1 MKKMLFFAMA
11 AAGMLTACSSDDTLD
26 ATSQVLPELSQEKIQ
41 LGVASSSAVVRGSG
55 TIGSMEDATNE
66 WAGQEFWVYMLNK
79 GTMKVAKYADPEG
92 TESDVYN
99 NMQFTAPSST
109 ASGLASTTN
118 GEICYYP
125 VSGNYDFWGYVVDD
139 AAGQRG
145 QQPTVKMLDATGQT
159 TTDENEAVKRV
170 VDINIDG
177 TQDIMAGKAEPT
189 ADDIR
194 NLGTRSG
201 DYFSAYAARKSVQP
215 NIKFNHL
222 LTRFTFKVKAGN
234 KATAGNGQN
243 TEAMTVQSIRL
254 ASLTQ
259 GHLTIAHTEDMAVT
273 DLLKFDGTAATVDE
287 YGVAT
292 LNDATNLV
300 VKQRAAG
307 STANDPLVG
316 IDPDDPVILTWDDAE
331 NKGVEHQIGEA
342 LLVAPGETVYPLTID
357 LQQKVQTNT
366 GGSTTTPKP
375 LQFKHNLT
383 MGNGMKFEA
392 GKSYEI
398 VITVYGLEKIDVT
411 ATLVPWQ
418 DGGKIDI
425 DDDRDPQSQF
435 TGGSSN

>member
-41 LGVASSSAVVRGSG
+41 LGVASSSAAVRGSG
-55 TIGSMEDATNE
+55 TIGSMDDATNE

-79 GTMKVAKYADPEG
+79 GTMKVAKYADPQG

-145 QQPTVKMLDATGQT
+145 QQPTVKMLDATDQT

-234 KATAGNGQN
+234 KSTAGNGNN
-243 TEAMTVQSIRL
+243 TEAMKVLAIRL

-259 GHLTIAHTEDMAVT
+259 GHLTVAHTEDMAVT
-273 DLLKFDGTAATVDE
+273 DLLTFDGTAATVDDN
-287 YGVAT
+287 GVAT

-307 STANDPLVG
+307 LTANDPL
-316 IDPDDPVILTWDDAE
+316 DDLLPVTLTWDDVE
-331 NKGVEHQIGEA
+331 DKGVEHEIGEA

-357 LQQKVQTNT
+357 LNQNVQTNT
-366 GGSTTTPKP
+366 SGTTTLHP

-383 MGNGMKFEA
+383 MGNGQKFEA

-411 ATLVPWQ
+411 ATLVPWA

-425 DDDRDPQSQF
+425 DDDRDPQSQY

>member
-1 MKKMLFFAMA
+1 MA

-55 TIGSMEDATNE
+55 TIGSMDDATNE

-79 GTMKVAKYADPEG
+79 GTMKVAKYADPQG

-145 QQPTVKMLDATGQT
+145 QQPTVKMLDATDQT

-234 KATAGNGQN
+234 KSTAGNGNN
-243 TEAMTVQSIRL
+243 TEAMKVLAIRL

-259 GHLTIAHTEDMAVT
+259 GHLTVAHTEDMAVT
-273 DLLKFDGTAATVDE
+273 DLLTFDGTAATVDDN
-287 YGVAT
+287 GVAT

-307 STANDPLVG
+307 LTANDPL
-316 IDPDDPVILTWDDAE
+316 DDLLPVTLTWDDVE
-331 NKGVEHQIGEA
+331 DKGVEHEIGEA

-357 LQQKVQTNT
+357 LNQNVQTNT
-366 GGSTTTPKP
+366 SGTTTLHP

-383 MGNGMKFEA
+383 MGNGQKFEA

-411 ATLVPWQ
+411 ATLVPWA

-425 DDDRDPQSQF
+425 DDDRDPQSQY

>member
-55 TIGSMEDATNE
+55 TIGSMDDAANE

-79 GTMKVAKYADPEG
+79 GTMKVAKYADPYG
-92 TESDVYN
+92 VESDVYN
-99 NMQFTAPSST
+99 NMQFNAPSST

-118 GEICYYP
+118 GEIRYYP

-145 QQPTVKMLDATGQT
+145 QQPTVKMLDATGQN

-170 VDINIDG
+170 VDITIDG

-189 ADDIR
+189 SDDIS
-194 NLGTRSG
+194 NLGTRAG

-243 TEAMTVQSIRL
+243 TEAMTVKSIKL
-254 ASLTQ
+254 AFLTQ

-292 LNDATNLV
+292 LNDATNLAV
-300 VKQRAAG
+300 RQRAAG
-307 STANDPLVG
+307 STANDPL
-316 IDPDDPVILTWDDAE
+316 DDHLDPVPLTWDDAE
-331 NKGVEHQIGEA
+331 NKGVEHEIGEA
-342 LLVAPGETVYPLTID
+342 LLVAPGETVYPLIID
-357 LQQKVQTNT
+357 LQQEVQTNT
-366 GGSTTTPKP
+366 SGTTTLHP

-398 VITVYGLEKIDVT
+398 VITVYGLEKIEVT

>member
-79 GTMKVAKYADPEG
+79 GSMKVAKYADPQG

-145 QQPTVKMLDATGQT
+145 QQPTVKMLDATDQT

-234 KATAGNGQN
+234 KSTAGNGNN
-243 TEAMTVQSIRL
+243 TEAMKVLAIRL

-273 DLLKFDGTAATVDE
+273 DLLTFDGTAATVDDN
-287 YGVAT
+287 GVAT

-307 STANDPLVG
+307 STANDPLETLA
-316 IDPDDPVILTWDDAE
+316 PVTLTWDDAE
-331 NKGVEHQIGEA
+331 DKGVEHEIGEA

-357 LQQKVQTNT
+357 LNQNVQTNT
-366 GGSTTTPKP
+366 SGTTTLHP

-383 MGNGMKFEA
+383 MGNGQKFEA

-411 ATLVPWQ
+411 ATLVPWA

-425 DDDRDPQSQF
+425 DDDRDPQSQY

>member
-26 ATSQVLPELSQEKIQ
+26 ATTQVLPELSQEKIQ

-55 TIGSMEDATNE
+55 TIGSMDDATNE

-79 GTMKVAKYADPEG
+79 GTMKVAKYADPYG
-92 TESDVYN
+92 VESDVYN

-145 QQPTVKMLDATGQT
+145 QQPTVKMLDATGQN

-170 VDINIDG
+170 VDITIDG
-177 TQDIMAGKAEPT
+177 TRDIMAGKAEPT
-189 ADDIR
+189 ADDIS
-194 NLGTRSG
+194 NLGTRAD

-243 TEAMTVQSIRL
+243 TEAMAVKSIKL

-273 DLLKFDGTAATVDE
+273 DLLTFDGTAATVDE

-292 LNDATNLV
+292 LNDAVQLG
-300 VKQRAAG
+300 VKQRTAG
-307 STANDPLVG
+307 STANDPLEE
-316 IDPDDPVILTWDDAE
+316 IDIPVPLTWDDAAD
-331 NKGVEHQIGEA
+331 KGVEHQIGEA

-357 LQQKVQTNT
+357 LQQNVQTNT
-366 GGSTTTPKP
+366 SGTTTLHQ

-383 MGNGMKFEA
+383 MGNGQKFEA

>member
-79 GTMKVAKYADPEG
+79 GSMKVAKYADPQG

-145 QQPTVKMLDATGQT
+145 QQPTVTMLDATDQT

-170 VDINIDG
+170 VDINING

-234 KATAGNGQN
+234 KSTAGNGNN
-243 TEAMTVQSIRL
+243 TEAMAVKSIKL

-273 DLLKFDGTAATVDE
+273 DLLTFDGTAATVDE

-292 LNDATNLV
+292 LNDAVPLG
-300 VKQRAAG
+300 VKQRTG
-307 STANDPLVG
+307 STANDPLEE
-316 IDPDDPVILTWDDAE
+316 IDIPVPLTWDDAE

-357 LQQKVQTNT
+357 LQQNVQTNT
-366 GGSTTTPKP
+366 SGTNINHP

-383 MGNGMKFEA
+383 MGNGQKFEA

-411 ATLVPWQ
+411 ATLVPWA

-425 DDDRDPQSQF
+425 DDDRDPQSQY

>member
-55 TIGSMEDATNE
+55 TIGSMDDATNE

-79 GTMKVAKYADPEG
+79 GTMKVAKYADPDG

-125 VSGNYDFWGYVVDD
+125 VSGNYDFWGYVVDN

-159 TTDENEAVKRV
+159 TTDENQAVKRV
-170 VDINIDG
+170 VDITIDG
-177 TQDIMAGKAEPT
+177 TQDIMAGKADPT
-189 ADDIR
+189 SDDISK
-194 NLGTRSG
+194 LGTRAG

-243 TEAMTVQSIRL
+243 TEAMAVQSIKL

-273 DLLKFDGTAATVDE
+273 DLLTFDGTAATVDE

-292 LNDATNLV
+292 LNDAV
-300 VKQRAAG
+300 QRAVKQRAAG
-307 STANDPLVG
+307 STANDQLE
-316 IDPDDPVILTWDDAE
+316 DLDPVTLTWDDAE

-357 LQQKVQTNT
+357 LQQNVQTNT
-366 GGSTTTPKP
+366 GGSTTTPKQ

-411 ATLVPWQ
+411 ATLVPWA

>member
-41 LGVASSSAVVRGSG
+41 LGVASSSAAVRGSG

-79 GTMKVAKYADPEG
+79 GTMKVAKYADPLG
-92 TESDVYN
+92 AESDVYN
-99 NMQFTAPSST
+99 NMQFTAPSSA

-145 QQPTVKMLDATGQT
+145 QQPTVTMLDATGQT
-159 TTDENEAVKRV
+159 TTDENQAVKRV
-170 VDINIDG
+170 VDITIDG

-189 ADDIR
+189 ASDIS
-194 NLGTRSG
+194 NLGTRAG

-234 KATAGNGQN
+234 KATAGNGEN
-243 TEAMTVQSIRL
+243 TQAMTVQSIKL

-273 DLLKFDGTAATVDE
+273 DLLTFDGTAATVDE

-292 LNDATNLV
+292 LNDAVQLA
-300 VKQRAAG
+300 VKQRAVG
-307 STANDPLVG
+307 STANDPL
-316 IDPDDPVILTWDDAE
+316 DYLDPVTLTWDDAE
-331 NKGVEHQIGEA
+331 NKGVEHEIGEA

-357 LQQKVQTNT
+357 LNQNVQTNT
-366 GGSTTTPKP
+366 SGTNLDHP

-383 MGNGMKFEA
+383 MGNGQKFEA

-411 ATLVPWQ
+411 ATLVPWA

-425 DDDRDPQSQF
+425 DDDRDPQSQY